1 MDLVSLL
8 IVVVVLGLL
17 IYVVGLLP
25 LPAPFKT
32 IANIIVILIAIVY
45 LLGLLGYGPGVNLK
59 VR

>member
-32 IANIIVILIAIVY
+32 IAHVLVVIIAIVY
-45 LLGLLGYGPGVNLK
+45 LLGLLGYGPGVNLNI
-59 VR
+59 R

>member
-8 IVVVVLGLL
+8 VAIIVLGLL

-32 IANIIVILIAIVY
+32 VAHILVIIIAIVY

-59 VR
+59 V